1 MIMFFFQKNWTT
13 SSPEEMPVLDCGS
26 SHFKL
31 TSMMNLNAELEQDDL
46 TILFDEHV
54 LRMSPLVIAA
64 HIKVLCAVV
73 NQTDAGD
80 LADIDII
87 VGSPMS
93 LPELEC
99 KKLQLF
105 GGSIPLKLDMKH

>member
-1 MIMFFFQKNWTT
+1 
-13 SSPEEMPVLDCGS
+13 
-26 SHFKL
+26 
-31 TSMMNLNAELEQDDL
+31 MNLNAELGQDDL
-46 TILFDEHV
+46 TILFDENV

-80 LADIDII
+80 LTDIDII
-87 VGSPMS
+87 VGSPTS
-93 LPELEC
+93 LPKLEC

-105 GGSIPLKLDMKH
+105 DDCVTSK